1 MPDDYYQRTPGDLHR
16 DKSRLLPIGVISV
29 DCESAPGVLLP
40 ATCAPDSA
48 WNSLD
53 HILLLQH
60 EQALSA
66 PLASLRR
73 LVEGLYAC
81 AFYKFLL
88 ATVAVF
94 RIYAVPLDGEGAR
107 YIHSWRSQLPSKLLN
122 GKKSWDILR
131 EVMDVLSAAWNMSD
145 SSNSVVIPFNGE
157 YEQENQEGN
166 YGDDESEQMLKSVVQ
181 DIYSRISVP
190 DLQIYSTPETMEGVP
205 DAQALISHTLHSG
218 AVPGV
223 NTFMYSFQLKSV
235 AKMLEKE
242 TTSGKCIVPNFLP
255 TSSPDGRLYYIDT
268 QTSGVFLHPELY
280 FTPRGGILAENMG
293 LGKTL
298 ICLALICLTKHEFA
312 SSPGGIVLDQK
323 FLMAPSF
330 HHFASLS
337 DLCVRTIGQNAL
349 PWKYYTEELPAG
361 AAERLYQ
368 NPGYFMLESVEQKPS
383 RSQQP
388 ALLRRLYLSS
398 TTLVI
403 VPDNLLQQWNAEIT
417 KHLRPD
423 YLRCLFISL
432 RFKDP
437 LTSTSALY
445 TCDLPKNIPELCKY
459 DLVMISTQSFTKIP
473 QESLLLQVYWKRLII
488 DEGHSM
494 GSNAS
499 ISTKC
504 NLLHSERRWA
514 VTGTP
519 TSGLTNLHMDEEDAP
534 VQTSPLKRRKYVV
547 KSKYNARQDLL
558 RIGNLVSAFFK
569 IEPFHTSRK
578 QWFTHVVR
586 PLVAQDSARNC
597 LLLLLNALMVRHGPV
612 EIENDLRLPQLHHE
626 PVFLKPSHQ
635 NRLSINLFNAVL
647 AVNAVSSER
656 EGSDYMFDPANRLQL
671 RRLVNNLQLAS
682 FYWTGF
688 KLSDVE
694 ALVSISKHCLGK
706 RLDDGASYFSDHD
719 RALLETSVGHA
730 ERALS
735 DRGWRTAAELHE
747 MQYSVLGLPRPMAAR
762 FGTIGLPNE
771 TVFGAPHLAA
781 LQEFYYKNRFADFS
795 DNLAMESKLND
806 ASRKFWDNY
815 WRLLKEKNKFK
826 EQRHLFDASG
836 VRETEHDHNSLHRSA
851 AESFPIHRSTES
863 PASTSE
869 TIRHAQI
876 LGTGSSKLSYLAG
889 RLLAHQR
896 DNVRSIVFFEY
907 EDSAYYLT
915 ECLDLLGIKYIL
927 YATFI
932 GASQRAN
939 NLAAFDSH
947 DSQRD
952 GGIALIMDLRLA
964 AHGLTIIS
972 ATRVY
977 MMSPIWQRSVEAQAI
992 KRAHRIGQTREVYV
1006 ETLVLE
1012 GTLEEEIYRR
1022 RELSEEDAQ
1031 GLVIDDHGMQNYV
1044 LQHRFLEDDGPAYA
1058 EFAAPANTTSDY
1070 VQQEEG
1076 SLLRHEL
1083 SNSGLSWV
1091 MRLFNQE
1098 NLEKLAASK
1107 KLKASEEELNLELVS
1122 GKVEPVQVV
1131 RKSGRKSV
1139 RF

>member
-1 MPDDYYQRTPGDLHR
+1 MLDDDYQTTPGAIHSDT
-16 DKSRLLPIGVISV
+16 SRLLPIGVISV
-29 DCESAPGVLLP
+29 DCESVPGVFIRT
-40 ATCAPDSA
+40 ADAPDSL

-53 HILLLQH
+53 HILLHQH
-60 EQALSA
+60 EQTLSA
-66 PLASLRR
+66 PLASLRK
-73 LVEGLYAC
+73 LIEGIYAC
-81 AFYKFLL
+81 AFYRFLL

-107 YIHSWRSQLPSKLLN
+107 YLHTRRSQLPSKLLN
-122 GKKSWDILR
+122 CRKSWEILR
-131 EVMDVLSAAWNMSD
+131 EVMDILPAAWNMAD
-145 SSNSVVIPFNGE
+145 SGNTVVVPFQGE
-157 YEQENQEGN
+157 YVLPQKGAN
-166 YGDDESEQMLKSVVQ
+166 YDEESEQTLKNVVQ
-181 DIYSRISVP
+181 DIYSRIAVP

-205 DAQALISHTLHSG
+205 DAQALISHTLHTG
-218 AVPGV
+218 TIPGV
-223 NTFMYSFQLKSV
+223 NTSMYSFQLKSV

-242 TTSGKCIVPNFLP
+242 TTSAKCIVPNFVP
-255 TSSPDGRLYYIDT
+255 STSPDGRLYYIDT
-268 QTSGVFLHPELY
+268 QTSGVFLQPELY

-298 ICLALICLTKHEFA
+298 ICLALVCLTKHEFA
-312 SSPGGIVLDQK
+312 FSPAGIILDQT

-330 HHFASLS
+330 HNFASLS
-337 DLCVRTIGQNAL
+337 ELCVRSIGQNAL
-349 PWKYYTEELPAG
+349 PWKYYAEELPAD
-361 AAERLYQ
+361 AVERLYR
-368 NPGYFMLESVEQKPS
+368 NPGYFMLESVEQKPA
-383 RSQQP
+383 RS
-388 ALLRRLYLSS
+388 LLPNLLQRLYLSS

-417 KHLRPD
+417 KHLSPN

-437 LTSTSALY
+437 LASSSALY
-445 TCDLPKNIPELCKY
+445 TCELPSNISELCKY
-459 DLVMISTQSFTKIP
+459 DLVMISTQSFTKVP
-473 QESLLLQVYWKRLII
+473 QHSLLLQVYWKRLII

-547 KSKYNARQDLL
+547 KSKYNAKQDLL

-578 QWFTHVVR
+578 QWFVHVVR
-586 PLVAQDSARNC
+586 PLVTLESARNC

-612 EIENDLRLPQLHHE
+612 EIENDLQLPQLHHE

-694 ALVSISKHCLGK
+694 TLVSISKHCLGK
-706 RLDDGASYFSDHD
+706 RLDDGASYFSNHD
-719 RALLETSVGHA
+719 RALLETSVSHA

-747 MQYSVLGLPRPMAAR
+747 MQYSVLGLPHSMAAR
-762 FGTIGLPNE
+762 FGFGLLNE

-795 DNLAMESKLND
+795 DNLAMDPKLDD

-836 VRETEHDHNSLHRSA
+836 IRETEHDHNSLHRSV
-851 AESFPIHRSTES
+851 AESLPIHTSMEYS
-863 PASTSE
+863 ASTCDR
-869 TIRHAQI
+869 IKHALI
-876 LGTGSSKLSYLAG
+876 LGTGSTKLSYLAG
-889 RLLAHQR
+889 KLLAHQR
-896 DNVRSIVFFEY
+896 DNVRSIVFFEF

-952 GGIALIMDLRLA
+952 GGITLIMDLRLA

-1044 LQHRFLEDDGPAYA
+1044 LQHRFLEDDGPEYA
-1058 EFAAPANTTSDY
+1058 EFAAPANTSSEP

-1083 SNSGLSWV
+1083 SGSGLSWV

-1107 KLKASEEELNLELVS
+1107 KLKASESELNLELVS
-1122 GKVEPVQVV
+1122 GKIEPVQMVKKPV
-1131 RKSGRKSV
+1131 RKSV